1 MDPQQMME
9 TSIVTGGMGTVLFY
23 LYTKSDTETEVAVLG
38 YLACSFLMI
47 LLHQAAPLFHVNP
60 VKKTE
65 GIYRSINSQGLW
77 SSFLIPT
84 ICVLGNF
91 ITKTDDKIDSSLLF
105 VLLTLTLTLVHYNP
119 SNASQI
125 AGALLLL
132 WLKEIFK
139 QQGSSSIQLCVFNSI
154 MFYSAL
160 SKLPQKFPM
169 SFSYGESIIVLQSTL
184 LIVNK
189 FLFRTSILQENEE
202 EINSV
207 SDHAMIKIAM
217 LAILGVFLASVLL
230 HLIREYTSKLK
241 FYIVYSLV
249 IGVFLIFGLPRQN
262 PIVIL
267 VEYFSGNLI
276 RFYLV
281 TWYGLL
287 TAITVMYM
295 LLHSKQTS
303 VSTATRKFFHVIIVA
318 VYIPGLLLDPTFLTT
333 ASLLA
338 FCVMCVIETLRHM
351 DVQPFGRLIEE
362 KYKLFLDKQD
372 EGPLALTP
380 IYLIFGLS
388 LPLWMSFIFRIQVSD
403 ISVYAGVIS
412 VGIGDAMASVIGSK
426 IGRVKWPGSSKTV
439 EGSLASLLSQIV
451 TLYCLQYTG
460 KVESSW
466 TFITLIAVTI
476 TTVLEAVTTQID
488 NLVLPLFLYTILLL
502 NML

>member
-1 MDPQQMME
+1 MDLLQMME
-9 TSIVTGGMGTVLFY
+9 TSVVTGGMGTVLFF
-23 LYTKSDTETEVAVLG
+23 LYNKSDTETEVAVLG

-65 GIYRSINSQGLW
+65 GSYRSINSQGLW
-77 SSFLIPT
+77 SSFLIPA

-139 QQGSSSIQLCVFNSI
+139 QQDLSSIRLCVFHSI
-154 MFYSAL
+154 MYYFAL

-169 SFSYGESIIVLQSTL
+169 AFSYGESIIVLQSTF
-184 LIVNK
+184 LIVNE
-189 FLFRTSILQENEE
+189 FLFRTGILQENQEE
-202 EINSV
+202 TL

-217 LAILGVFLASVLL
+217 LAILGVVLASVLL
-230 HLIREYTSKLK
+230 HMIREYTSKLK
-241 FYIVYSLV
+241 FYLVYSLV

-262 PIVIL
+262 PVVIL
-267 VEYFSGNLI
+267 LEYFSGNLI
-276 RFYLV
+276 RFNLV
-281 TWYGLL
+281 AWYGSL
-287 TAITVMYM
+287 TAITVVYLLMY
-295 LLHSKQTS
+295 SKQTS

-338 FCVMCVIETLRHM
+338 FCVMFVIETLRYM
-351 DVQPFGRLIEE
+351 DVQPFGQLIEE

-380 IYLIFGLS
+380 IYLILGLS
-388 LPLWMSFIFRIQVSD
+388 LPLWLSFIFRIPVSD

-412 VGIGDAMASVIGSK
+412 VGIGDAVASIIGSK
-426 IGRVKWPGSSKTV
+426 IGRVKCPGSSKTV
-439 EGSLASLLSQIV
+439 EGSLASLVSQII
-451 TLYCLQYTG
+451 TLYFFQYSG
-460 KVESSW
+460 KVESSL
-466 TFITLIAVTI
+466 TFITLVAVTM
-476 TTVLEAVTTQID
+476 TTILEAVTTQID

>member
-1 MDPQQMME
+1 MME
-9 TSIVTGGMGTVLFY
+9 TSVVTGGMGTVLFY
-23 LYTKSDTETEVAVLG
+23 LYNKSDTETEVAVLG

-77 SSFLIPT
+77 SSFLIPA
-84 ICVLGNF
+84 ISVLGNF

-169 SFSYGESIIVLQSTL
+169 SFSYGESIIVLQSTF

-189 FLFRTSILQENEE
+189 VLLRTENEE
-202 EINSV
+202 EINTV

-241 FYIVYSLV
+241 FYIVYLV

-267 VEYFSGNLI
+267 
-276 RFYLV
+276 FYLE

-338 FCVMCVIETLRHM
+338 FCVMCVIETLRYM
-351 DVQPFGRLIEE
+351 DVKPFGKLIEE

-388 LPLWMSFIFRIQVSD
+388 LPLWMSFIFRIPVSD
-403 ISVYAGVIS
+403 ISVYAGIIS
-412 VGIGDAMASVIGSK
+412 VGIGDAVASVIGSK
-426 IGRVKWPGSSKTV
+426 IGRVKWPNGQYQFPWISSG
-439 EGSLASLLSQIV
+439 ENGIYGILEIV
-451 TLYCLQYTG
+451 A
-460 KVESSW
+460 ER
-466 TFITLIAVTI
+466 
-476 TTVLEAVTTQID
+476 
-488 NLVLPLFLYTILLL
+488 
-502 NML
+502 

>member
-1 MDPQQMME
+1 MDLQQMME

-23 LYTKSDTETEVAVLG
+23 LNNKADTETELAVLG
-38 YLACSFLMI
+38 YLSCSFLII
-47 LLHQAAPLFHVNP
+47 LLHQTAPLFHVNP
-60 VKKTE
+60 VKKK
-65 GIYRSINSQGLW
+65 GIYRSINSQGVW
-77 SSFLIPT
+77 SSFLIPA

-139 QQGSSSIQLCVFNSI
+139 QQDLSSIRLCVFNSI
-154 MFYSAL
+154 FYYSAL
-160 SKLPQKFPM
+160 SKLPKMFPM
-169 SFSYGESIIVLQSTL
+169 SFSYGESVIVLQSTF

-189 FLFRTSILQENEE
+189 FLFRTGIFQEEQEE
-202 EINSV
+202 SLSEN
-207 SDHAMIKIAM
+207 AMIKIAM

-249 IGVFLIFGLPRQN
+249 IGICLIFGLPRQN
-262 PIVIL
+262 PVVVL
-267 VEYFSGNLI
+267 LEYFSGNLI

-281 TWYGLL
+281 AWYGSL
-287 TAITVMYM
+287 TAITVTYM
-295 LLHSKQTS
+295 MLHSNQTS
-303 VSTATRKFFHVIIVA
+303 VSSAMRKFFHVIIVG

-338 FCVMCVIETLRHM
+338 FCVMFVIETLRYM
-351 DVQPFGRLIEE
+351 DVQPFGKLIEE

-380 IYLIFGLS
+380 IYLILGLS
-388 LPLWMSFIFRIQVSD
+388 LPLWLSFIFRIQVSD

-412 VGIGDAMASVIGSK
+412 VGIGDAVASVIGSK
-426 IGRVKWPGSSKTV
+426 IGRFKWPGSSKTI
-439 EGSLASLLSQIV
+439 EGSLASLVTQIV
-451 TLYCLQYTG
+451 TLYCLRWTG

-502 NML
+502 NIL